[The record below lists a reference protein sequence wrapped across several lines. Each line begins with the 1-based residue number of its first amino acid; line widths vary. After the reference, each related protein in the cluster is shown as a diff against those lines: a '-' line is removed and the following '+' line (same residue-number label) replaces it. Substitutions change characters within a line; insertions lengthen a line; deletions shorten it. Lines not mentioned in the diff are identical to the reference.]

1 VNIYQQILSRYWGYS
16 DFRPIQEDIIKSVAN
31 GHDTLG
37 LMPTGGGKSITFQV
51 PGLAKEGICL
61 VITPL
66 IALMKDQVEKLRR
79 LEIKAIAIYSG
90 MTRDEIDI
98 ALDNCIYGNYKFL
111 YLSPERLGSELFR
124 IRVREMNV
132 NLVAVDESH
141 CISQWGYDFRPSY
154 LRISEL
160 REIFPDVPFLALTA
174 TATADV
180 VDDVQEKLKFREKNV
195 LRSSFER
202 KNLVYLV
209 RNVEDKQ
216 KYLLKTVKKVKG
228 SGIIYVR
235 TRKRAHEISL
245 FLKENSVSSSFY
257 HAGLTNKVR
266 TLKHQDWN
274 KGKTRIIVATNAFGM
289 GIDKP
294 DVRFVIHY
302 DPPDSLEAYFQEAGR
317 AGRDDRKAYAVLL
330 FSDSDKNNL
339 PKRVNYS
346 FPEIAQIKRIY
357 EALGNFLQIPV
368 GGGKHGVYD
377 FNINEFCRIY
387 KFNLVVAFNGLKAL
401 EREGYVE
408 LTDELNNPS
417 KVHFLMEREDLYK
430 FQVANVQFDGFIK
443 LLLRSYTGLFTEF
456 VSIDE
461 ASLSRKA
468 NIDPDLVYQFL
479 KKLNNLKIIRYIPQ
493 RKTPLIIFT
502 EERLDNKNLLISV
515 KNYRK
520 RRDIFVKKLDQIVQ
534 YATQTD
540 TCRSQYLLN
549 YFGETI
555 TTTCGVCDVC
565 TRNVEQDLS
574 KAEFDRVMS
583 DIKECLTE
591 TPLLLDALVDRLE
604 YKEDK
609 ILNVVQWLLDNG
621 TIFYQQDNKL
631 RWKG

>member
-1 VNIYQQILSRYWGYS
+1 
-16 DFRPIQEDIIKSVAN
+16 
-31 GHDTLG
+31 
-37 LMPTGGGKSITFQV
+37 MPTGGGKSITFQV

-66 IALMKDQVEKLRR
+66 IALMKDQVEKLRK
-79 LEIKAIAIYSG
+79 LDIKALAIYSG

-98 ALDNCIYGNYKFL
+98 ALENCIYGNYKFL

-154 LRISEL
+154 LRIAEL
-160 REIFPDVPFLALTA
+160 REVFPEVPFLALTA
-174 TATADV
+174 SATPDV
-180 VDDVQEKLKFREKNV
+180 VDDIQEKLRFRKKNV

-228 SGIIYVR
+228 SGIIYAR
-235 TRKRAHEISL
+235 TRKKAHELAL
-245 FLKENSVSSSFY
+245 FLKENDVSSGFY
-257 HAGLTNKVR
+257 HAGLTNKIR
-266 TLKHQDWN
+266 NLKHQEWN

-330 FSDSDKNNL
+330 FNDPDKKNL
-339 PKRVNYS
+339 PNRVNYN
-346 FPEIAQIKRIY
+346 FPEISQIKRIY

-368 GGGKHGVYD
+368 GGGKNGVYD
-377 FNINEFCRIY
+377 FNINEFCRVY
-387 KFNLVVAFNGLKAL
+387 KLNLVVAYNSLKAL
-401 EREGYVE
+401 EREGYIE
-408 LTDELNNPS
+408 LTEELNNPS
-417 KVHFLMEREDLYK
+417 KVHFLVEREDLYK

-479 KKLNNLKIIRYIPQ
+479 KKLNNLKIIRYILQ

-502 EERLDNKNLLISV
+502 EERLDNKNLLISA

-520 RRDIFVKKLDQIVQ
+520 RKDTFVRKLEQIVH
-534 YATQTD
+534 YASQTD
-540 TCRSQYLLN
+540 SCRSQYLLN
-549 YFGETI
+549 YFGEKTARP
-555 TTTCGVCDVC
+555 CGVCDVC
-565 TRNVEQDLS
+565 TRYRDQDLS
-574 KAEFDRVMS
+574 KAEFERVVNE
-583 DIKECLTE
+583 IKESLTE
-591 TPLLLDALVDRLE
+591 APLSLDALVDRLDQGE
-604 YKEDK
+604 EK

-621 TIFYQQDNKL
+621 TIFYQQDNRLK
-631 RWKG
+631 WKG

>member
-51 PGLAKEGICL
+51 PGLAKDGICL

-66 IALMKDQVEKLRR
+66 IALMKDQVEKLRK
-79 LEIKAIAIYSG
+79 LSIKALAIYSG
-90 MTRDEIDI
+90 LTRDEIDI
-98 ALDNCIYGNYKFL
+98 ALENCIYGNYKFL

-154 LRISEL
+154 LKISKL

-174 TATADV
+174 TATTDV

-195 LRSSFER
+195 LRSSFNR

-228 SGIIYVR
+228 CGIIYVR
-235 TRKRAHEISL
+235 TRKKAQEISL
-245 FLKENSVSSSFY
+245 FLKENSISASFY

-294 DVRFVIHY
+294 NVRFVIHY

-317 AGRDDRKAYAVLL
+317 AGRDDRKAWAVLL
-330 FSDSDKNNL
+330 FSDSDKQNL

-346 FPEIAQIKRIY
+346 FPEIVQVKRIY
-357 EALGNFLQIPV
+357 EALGNFFQIPV
-368 GGGKHGVYD
+368 GGGKFGVYD

-387 KFNLVVAFNGLKAL
+387 KFHMVVAFNGLKAL
-401 EREGYVE
+401 QREGYIE
-408 LTDELNNPS
+408 LTEELNNSS
-417 KVHFLMEREDLYK
+417 KVHFLVEREDLYK
-430 FQVANVQFDGFIK
+430 FQVANKQFDGFIK

-456 VSIDE
+456 ISIDE
-461 ASLSRKA
+461 ASLARKA

-502 EERLDNKNLLISV
+502 EERLDNKNLLISAN
-515 KNYRK
+515 NYRK
-520 RRDIFVKKLDQIVQ
+520 RRDIYVKKLDQITH
-534 YATQTD
+534 YASQAD
-540 TCRSQYLLN
+540 TCRNQYLLN
-549 YFGETI
+549 YFGETN
-555 TTTCGVCDVC
+555 TTACGMCDVC
-565 TRNVEQDLS
+565 TRNAEQDLS
-574 KAEFDRVMS
+574 KPEFNRMVN
-583 DIKECLTE
+583 DINECLTE
-591 TPLLLDALVDRLE
+591 TPLLLDELVDRLDD
-604 YKEDK
+604 KEEK
-609 ILNVVQWLLDNG
+609 ILNVVQWLLDQG

>member
-1 VNIYQQILSRYWGYS
+1 MNIYQQILSRYWGYKE
-16 DFRPIQEDIIKSVAN
+16 FRPIQEDIIKSVAN
-31 GHDTLG
+31 GYDTLG

-66 IALMKDQVEKLRR
+66 IALMKDQVEKLRK
-79 LEIKAIAIYSG
+79 LGIKALAIYSG
-90 MTRDEIDI
+90 MARDEIDI
-98 ALDNCIYGNYKFL
+98 ALENCIYGNYKFL

-124 IRVREMNV
+124 MRVREMNV

-154 LRISEL
+154 MRIADL
-160 REIFPDVPFLALTA
+160 REIFPEVPFLALTA
-174 TATADV
+174 TATPDV
-180 VDDVQEKLKFREKNV
+180 VDDVQERLKFRKKNV

-216 KYLLKTVKKVKG
+216 KYLLKTIKKVKG

-235 TRKRAHEISL
+235 TRKKANEIAL

-257 HAGLTNKVR
+257 HAGLTNKIR
-266 TLKHQDWN
+266 TIKHQDWN

-294 DVRFVIHY
+294 NVRFVIHY

-330 FSDSDKNNL
+330 FSDSDRKNL
-339 PKRVNYS
+339 PKRVTYA
-346 FPEIAQIKRIY
+346 FPEIDQIKRIY

-368 GGGKHGVYD
+368 GGGKQGVYD

-401 EREGYVE
+401 EREGYIE

-417 KVHFLMEREDLYK
+417 KVHFLVEREDLYR
-430 FQVANVQFDGFIK
+430 FQVANVKFDGFIK

-468 NIDPDLVYQFL
+468 NIEPDLVYEFL
-479 KKLNNLKIIRYIPQ
+479 KKLNNMKIIRYIPQ
-493 RKTPLIIFT
+493 RKTPLIIYT
-502 EERLDNKNLLISV
+502 EERLDNKSLLISAS
-515 KNYRK
+515 NYRK
-520 RRDIFVKKLDQIVQ
+520 RREIFVRKLDQIMH
-534 YATQTD
+534 YGTQTD

-549 YFGETI
+549 YFGESG
-555 TTTCGVCDVC
+555 TTSCGICDVC
-565 TRNVEQDLS
+565 ARHAEQNLS
-574 KAEFDRVMS
+574 KKEFDLVVN
-583 DIKECLTE
+583 DIKECLIQA
-591 TPLLLDALVDRLE
+591 PLLIDALIDRLDCQE
-604 YKEDK
+604 EKA
-609 ILNVVQWLLDNG
+609 LNVVQWLLDNG
-621 TIFYQQDNKL
+621 TIFYQQDKKL